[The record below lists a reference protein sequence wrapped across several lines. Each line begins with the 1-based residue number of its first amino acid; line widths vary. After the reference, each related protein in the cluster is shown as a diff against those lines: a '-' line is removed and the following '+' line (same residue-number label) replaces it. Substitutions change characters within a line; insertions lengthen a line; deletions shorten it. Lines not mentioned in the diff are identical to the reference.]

1 MATESRESELKQQGV
16 LEAAKDPNNSIT
28 AQQAEKSLVDQAQ
41 AGGSAAFQFD
51 PDASPEQKRAQARA
65 RVPPGFH
72 HDPSHNATALV
83 SDADDNGPGQ
93 YDLPSP
99 TKAGAIDTPAEAKAN
114 GHAPD
119 QLDEDARWERV
130 GWAPRFGMPGSENK
144 DEEEASLADHQ
155 TWLEGRIEDKFFG
168 DWYHNT
174 GIIIFACLSSWVVGV
189 LGGGLGWIM
198 IFMAVCGTY
207 YRTSIRRVRRNA
219 RDDLNREM
227 AKNKLE
233 TDSESLEWINSFL
246 VKFWPIYAPVLC
258 DTIVGTVD
266 QVLSTSTPAFLDS
279 LKMKTFVLGT
289 KPPRLEHV
297 KTYPKTQDDIVLM
310 DWKFSFTPNDTA
322 DLTARQIKNKINPKI
337 VLEIRVG
344 KGLVSKGLDVIV
356 EDMAFSGLMR
366 LKFKLQLPFPHIE
379 KVEMSFMERPTI
391 DYVCKPLGGET
402 FGFDINFI
410 PGLETFIMEQI
421 HANLGPMM
429 YDPNVFP
436 IEIAKM
442 LAGNP
447 VDQAIGVLQV
457 HFHGAQGLKNPD
469 KFSGT
474 PDPYATVSINN
485 RNVLGKTKTVH
496 ENASP
501 RWNETVN
508 IIVTS
513 LKDSLTIN
521 IFDYNDIRKD
531 KELGTATFALEQL
544 ETDPDHENLQL
555 EVMSGGRARG
565 IVSADVRFFPVLEG
579 AVLEDGTKE
588 PPPESRTGICKFT
601 VEQAK
606 DMDGSKSMIGQ
617 LSPYAVLLLNGHEIH
632 RSRVMKR
639 TNQPIWPDA
648 TKEMLIT
655 DRKKA
660 KLGLVIK
667 DDRDLAADPILGTYQ
682 ITLDDMLE
690 LMAKGHEWYNL
701 AGTSSGRV
709 KMKLDWKPVALKGA
723 VSSGGYLTPIGV
735 MRLHFQSA
743 RELRNLEALGKSDP
757 YVRVLLSGI
766 EKGRTVVF
774 KNNLDPDWDE
784 VIYVP
789 VHTVRE
795 KLTLEVMDDENLG
808 KDRPLGHIEL
818 LAGDYI
824 HQDENGEYL
833 VNEQKQPTAGALRLA
848 GHSQPKG
855 TLNYT
860 CSFYPTYPTWDP
872 EDDEEEEK
880 EEASANGAARPASI
894 QSKGHQ
900 RVMSGSSAISRSP
913 TAGTISS
920 LKSNEKEMAK
930 ELENNE
936 LHQEE
941 SIPEKKQI
949 EKLKLTVDDLQ
960 QYESGL
966 LVFKLIEGE
975 FARTGGHV
983 DVIMDDMAYASYSS
997 TKIKSNKMTFNDV
1010 GDTMIRELDF
1020 SKITLRIMEHIDNDG
1035 EDHGDHVIAKL
1046 TGNTIDTLRRALH
1059 TPTQFTLKDK
1069 NGRDNKITVMLKYIP
1084 VKMRLD
1090 PSESFNNQGT
1100 LRVDVLDA
1108 ADLPAADRNGFSD
1121 PYCKF
1126 LLNDKEVYK
1135 TKTQKK
1141 TLHPAWN
1148 EYFEVP
1154 VRSRTA
1160 ADFVVN
1166 VYDWDFGDKADF
1178 LGKSSINLEILEP
1191 FQQQEVT
1198 LGLDGKSGAIRLR
1211 MLFKP
1216 DYVMR
1221 SRQGSSTFSGTFAVP
1236 GKVIGAPVKGVG
1248 KGAAFVG
1255 GNVVRAGTFLGRGFK
1270 RRKSRGEADDEEL
1283 GRPSTAERPSA
1294 DTPIISIEGEQP
1306 TTPTKDSGNH
1316 NRHRSWGAQ
1325 SFHSRFGDN
1334 NGVGSAEQ
1342 GTASITVLSADGFP
1356 ANKNLRVHV
1365 LLGKKE
1371 IHKTDHIKAPQGHVT
1386 FTEESFKV
1394 PCTADAFFRVIV
1406 KDHATFGRDEE
1417 LGSGQFTVS
1426 DQGGGS
1432 EQNVG
1437 VTPGMVTIRSSF
1449 HPSDAGSQHGS
1460 NQPAVAN
1467 MLTSTDPDSPQNL
1480 DLDWAHRELI
1490 PFLKLIFGETYGHE
1504 NRPTVHWLRMVLF
1517 ARLKLNRIPFY
1528 EDFPSTIERLRLRL
1542 INPEILTPDEFT
1554 KFARVADQGE
1564 QLCIRIFVRHAIRHG
1579 NYPLYSLGAEA
1590 NPRFP
1595 RSRKTD
1601 GSQHQRRKFTR
1612 PRQAAALDALQK
1624 QIDDLTIN
1632 REVAE
1637 DRPQQPVR
1645 AIRGGSGSAGHVGRV
1660 PAVPSGRLPR
1670 AARGHNV
1677 GPAGHAPHMYHR
1689 THISPASPMKVP
1701 QHNLGP
1707 LDGFRQP
1714 YGPYPGYHSM
1724 HGPSVPAPMQMSTA
1738 QYQQPTLPQVERQ
1751 HLVDPPPYQWPHG
1764 VWNGNQMPFYPS
1776 HPNSFAPAA
1785 GNAWDMQQPQSSAM
1799 SYQAPHLS
1807 VSEYVYDPSMGTHG
1821 QAATLNPHA
1830 AAHMPRPEAPEFR
1843 PGPSSHNMR
1852 TSRSLTRF
1860 RTLT

>member
-1 MATESRESELKQQGV
+1 MATEARESELKQQGA
-16 LEAAKDPNNSIT
+16 LEAARDPNSSVT
-28 AQQAEKSLVDQAQ
+28 AQAAEKTVVDEAR

-51 PDASPEQKRAQARA
+51 PDATPEEKRAQARA
-65 RVPPGFH
+65 RVPAGFH
-72 HDPSHNATALV
+72 HERNKNATALV
-83 SDADDNGPGQ
+83 SDADDNSAAPK
-93 YDLPSP
+93 YDLPPP
-99 TKAGAIDTPAEAKAN
+99 TKAGAIDPPSSPTAKSAN
-114 GHAPD
+114 GHAPE
-119 QLDEDARWERV
+119 LDEDARWDRV

-144 DEEEASLADHQ
+144 DPEEDEGTLADHQ

-174 GIIIFACLSSWVVGV
+174 GIIIFACLSSWVVGI

-219 RDDLNREM
+219 RDDLNREA

-233 TDSESLEWINSFL
+233 TDTESLEWINSFL

-258 DTIVGTVD
+258 DTIVGSVD

-279 LKMKTFVLGT
+279 LKMTTFVLGT

-337 VLEIRVG
+337 VLEIRIG

-379 KVEMSFMERPTI
+379 KVEMSFLERPTI

-485 RNVLGKTKTVH
+485 RNVLAKTKTVH
-496 ENASP
+496 ENANP

-521 IFDYNDIRKD
+521 LFDFNDIRKD

-544 ETDPDHENLQL
+544 EEDTDHENLHL
-555 EVMSGGRARG
+555 EIMSGGRPRG
-565 IVSADVRFFPVLEG
+565 ILQADVRFFPVLQG
-579 AVLEDGTKE
+579 TTLEDGTKE

-617 LSPYAVLLLNGHEIH
+617 LSPYAVLLLNGREIH
-632 RSRVMKR
+632 KSRVMKR

-648 TKEMLIT
+648 SKELLIT

-660 KLGLVIK
+660 KLGVVIK

-682 ITLDDMLE
+682 ITIDDMLE

-701 AGTSSGRV
+701 AGASTGRA
-709 KMKLDWKPVALKGA
+709 KMRLEWKPVALKGA
-723 VSSGGYLTPIGV
+723 LASGGYLTPIGV

-743 RELRNLEALGKSDP
+743 RDLRNLEKLGKSDP

-766 EKGRTVVF
+766 EKGRTVTF
-774 KNNLDPDWDE
+774 KNNLNPDWDE
-784 VIYVP
+784 VVYVP

-795 KLTLEVMDDENLG
+795 KLTLEVMDEENLG
-808 KDRPLGHIEL
+808 KDRSLGHIEL
-818 LAGDYI
+818 SASDYVK
-824 HQDENGEYL
+824 QDDNGEY
-833 VNEQKQPTAGALRLA
+833 VVHEQKQNTPGPLRMAGQ
-848 GHSQPKG
+848 SQPKG

-872 EDDEEEEK
+872 EDDEEEKK
-880 EEASANGAARPASI
+880 EEKVATPNGVSRTASVKTAGSNAGSKAGSLHQRAVSGASAVIARSE
-894 QSKGHQ
+894 
-900 RVMSGSSAISRSP
+900 

-920 LKSNEKEMAK
+920 MKSSEGDLAKQLEK
-930 ELENNE
+930 NE
-936 LHQEE
+936 LQQEE
-941 SIPEKKQI
+941 SIPEKKPI

-966 LVFKLIEGE
+966 LVFKLIDGE
-975 FARTGGHV
+975 FARTGGYV
-983 DVIMDDMAYASYSS
+983 DVLMDDMAYPSYSS
-997 TKIKSNKMTFNDV
+997 AKIKSNNMTFNEV

-1020 SKITLRIMEHIDNDG
+1020 SKITLRIIEHIDKDG
-1035 EDHGDHVIAKL
+1035 DGDEDHVIAKL
-1046 TGNTIDTLRRALH
+1046 TGNTIDTLRRCLY
-1059 TPTQFTLKDK
+1059 TPTQLILKDK
-1069 NGRDNKITVMLKYIP
+1069 SGRENKITVSLKYLP

-1108 ADLPAADRNGFSD
+1108 ADLPAADRNGYSD
-1121 PYCKF
+1121 PFCKF
-1126 LLNDKEVYK
+1126 VLNDKDVYK

-1178 LGKSSINLEILEP
+1178 LGKSAINLEILEP

-1198 LGLDGKSGAIRLR
+1198 LALDGKSGAIRLR

-1216 DYVMR
+1216 DYVVR

-1255 GNVVRAGTFLGRGFK
+1255 GGVVRAGTFLGRGFK
-1270 RRKSRGEADDEEL
+1270 RRKSRGAAGEEDV
-1283 GRPSTAERPSA
+1283 ERPESPPRASASA
-1294 DTPIISIEGEQP
+1294 DTPVISVEGDG
-1306 TTPTKDSGNH
+1306 TSGKDSPSNH

-1325 SFHSRFGDN
+1325 SFHSRFG
-1334 NGVGSAEQ
+1334 GEGGPGGAEQ
-1342 GTASITVLSADGFP
+1342 GTASISIISADGFP
-1356 ANKNLRVHV
+1356 PNTNVRVHV
-1365 LLGKKE
+1365 QLGKKE
-1371 IHKTDHIKAPQGHVT
+1371 VHKTDHIKAPSGSVN
-1386 FTEESFKV
+1386 FEDESFKV
-1394 PCTADAFFRVIV
+1394 PCTADAFFKVIV
-1406 KDHATFGRDEE
+1406 KDHSTFGRDDE
-1417 LGSGQFTVS
+1417 LGEAQFTID
-1426 DQGGGS
+1426 DQGSGS
-1432 EQNVG
+1432 EKNVG
-1437 VTPGMVTIRSSF
+1437 VGKGMVVIRSGF
-1449 HPSDAGSQHGS
+1449 TPSDAASAVGSVS
-1460 NQPAVAN
+1460 
-1467 MLTSTDPDSPQNL
+1467 
-1480 DLDWAHRELI
+1480 
-1490 PFLKLIFGETYGHE
+1490 
-1504 NRPTVHWLRMVLF
+1504 
-1517 ARLKLNRIPFY
+1517 
-1528 EDFPSTIERLRLRL
+1528 
-1542 INPEILTPDEFT
+1542 
-1554 KFARVADQGE
+1554 
-1564 QLCIRIFVRHAIRHG
+1564 
-1579 NYPLYSLGAEA
+1579 
-1590 NPRFP
+1590 
-1595 RSRKTD
+1595 
-1601 GSQHQRRKFTR
+1601 
-1612 PRQAAALDALQK
+1612 
-1624 QIDDLTIN
+1624 
-1632 REVAE
+1632 
-1637 DRPQQPVR
+1637 
-1645 AIRGGSGSAGHVGRV
+1645 
-1660 PAVPSGRLPR
+1660 PR
-1670 AARGHNV
+1670 ADKRRGLLSR
-1677 GPAGHAPHMYHR
+1677 GKGERERSATPA
-1689 THISPASPMKVP
+1689 
-1701 QHNLGP
+1701 
-1707 LDGFRQP
+1707 
-1714 YGPYPGYHSM
+1714 
-1724 HGPSVPAPMQMSTA
+1724 
-1738 QYQQPTLPQVERQ
+1738 
-1751 HLVDPPPYQWPHG
+1751 
-1764 VWNGNQMPFYPS
+1764 
-1776 HPNSFAPAA
+1776 
-1785 GNAWDMQQPQSSAM
+1785 
-1799 SYQAPHLS
+1799 
-1807 VSEYVYDPSMGTHG
+1807 
-1821 QAATLNPHA
+1821 
-1830 AAHMPRPEAPEFR
+1830 
-1843 PGPSSHNMR
+1843 
-1852 TSRSLTRF
+1852 
-1860 RTLT
+1860 

>member
-1 MATESRESELKQQGV
+1 MATESRESELKQQGA
-16 LEAAKDPNNSIT
+16 LDAAKDSHSSVT
-28 AQQAEKSLVDQAQ
+28 VDQAEQSVVDQ
-41 AGGSAAFQFD
+41 ARQGGSAAFQFD
-51 PDASPEQKRAQARA
+51 PDATPEQKRAQARA
-65 RVPPGFH
+65 RVPAGFH
-72 HDPSHNATALV
+72 HERNKNATALV
-83 SDADDNGPGQ
+83 SDADDNGAPPE
-93 YDLPSP
+93 YDLPTP
-99 TKAGAIDTPAEAKAN
+99 TKAGSIDPPPKAN
-114 GHAPD
+114 GHAPGHF
-119 QLDEDARWERV
+119 EDDSQWDRV

-144 DEEEASLADHQ
+144 DEDERTLADHQ

-174 GIIIFACLSSWVVGV
+174 GIIIFASLSSWVVGI

-198 IFMAVCGTY
+198 IFMAICGTY

-227 AKNKLE
+227 AKSKLE
-233 TDSESLEWINSFL
+233 TDTESLEWINSFL

-322 DLTARQIKNKINPKI
+322 DLTSRQIKNKINPKI
-337 VLEIRVG
+337 VLEIRIG

-429 YDPNVFP
+429 YDPHVFP

-442 LAGNP
+442 LAGSP

-485 RNVLGKTKTVH
+485 RNVLGRTKTVH
-496 ENASP
+496 ENANP

-521 IFDYNDIRKD
+521 LFDYNDIRKD

-544 ETDPDHENLQL
+544 EEISDHDNLHL
-555 EVMSGGRARG
+555 EVMSGGRERG
-565 IVSADVRFFPVLEG
+565 IVQADVRFFPVLEG
-579 AVLEDGTKE
+579 ATLEDGTQE

-632 RSRVMKR
+632 KSRVMKR

-682 ITLDDMLE
+682 ITLDDMLD

-701 AGTSSGRV
+701 AGARSGRV
-709 KMKLDWKPVALKGA
+709 KMKLEWKPVALKGA
-723 VSSGGYLTPIGV
+723 ISSGGYLTPIGV

-743 RELRNLEALGKSDP
+743 RELRNLEKLGKSDP

-766 EKGRTVVF
+766 EKGRTVTF
-774 KNNLDPDWDE
+774 KNNLNPDWDE
-784 VIYVP
+784 VVYVP

-795 KLTLEVMDDENLG
+795 KLSLEVMDEEHLG
-808 KDRPLGHIEL
+808 KDRSLGHIEL

-824 HQDENGEYL
+824 KQDENGEY
-833 VNEQKQPTAGALRLA
+833 VQHEQKQSTAGALRMA

-855 TLNYT
+855 MLNYT

-872 EDDEEEEK
+872 EEDEEEK
-880 EEASANGAARPASI
+880 EKEKEIETAANGVSREASVKTSASKL
-894 QSKGHQ
+894 SHQ
-900 RVMSGSSAISRSP
+900 RAVSGVSATSAIARSE

-920 LKSNEKEMAK
+920 IRTSEGDLAK
-930 ELENNE
+930 QLENNE
-936 LHQEE
+936 LQQKEA
-941 SIPEKKQI
+941 IPEKKPV
-949 EKLKLTVDDLQ
+949 EKLKLSVDDLQ

-966 LVFKLIEGE
+966 LVFKLIDGE
-975 FARTGGHV
+975 FARTGGYI
-983 DVIMDDMAYASYSS
+983 DVLMDDMAYGSYSS
-997 TKIKSNKMTFNDV
+997 AKIKSNHMTFNEV
-1010 GDTMIRELDF
+1010 GDVMIRELDF
-1020 SKITLRIMEHIDNDG
+1020 SKITLRIIEHIDKDG
-1035 EDHGDHVIAKL
+1035 DGAEDHVIAKL
-1046 TGNTIDTLRRALH
+1046 TGNTIDTLRMCLH
-1059 TPTQFTLKDK
+1059 NPTQLVLKDK
-1069 NGRDNKITVMLKYIP
+1069 NGRESKITVSLKYIP

-1126 LLNDKEVYK
+1126 MLNGKEVYK

-1160 ADFVVN
+1160 ADFLVN

-1178 LGKSSINLEILEP
+1178 LGKSAINLEILEP

-1198 LGLDGKSGAIRLR
+1198 LALDGKSGAIRLR

-1216 DYVMR
+1216 DYVVR

-1255 GNVVRAGTFLGRGFK
+1255 GGVARAGTFLGRGL
-1270 RRKSRGEADDEEL
+1270 RRKSRGAGGEEDFK
-1283 GRPSTAERPSA
+1283 RPDTSPRDSA
-1294 DTPIISIEGEQP
+1294 DTPVISVEGEP
-1306 TTPTKDSGNH
+1306 RTPTKDSPSNH
-1316 NRHRSWGAQ
+1316 NRHRSWGAS
-1325 SFHSRFGDN
+1325 SFHSRFGDAN
-1334 NGVGSAEQ
+1334 AAGAGAEQ
-1342 GTASITVLSADGFP
+1342 GTASISILSADGFP
-1356 ANKNLRVHV
+1356 PNTNLRVHV
-1365 LLGKKE
+1365 VLGKKE
-1371 IHKTDHIKAPQGHVT
+1371 LHKTDHIKTPSGSVT
-1386 FTEESFKV
+1386 FEADESFKA
-1394 PCTADAFFRVIV
+1394 PCTADAFFKVV
-1406 KDHATFGRDEE
+1406 VNDHKKFGRDEE
-1417 LGSGQFTVS
+1417 LGEAQFTLS
-1426 DQGGGS
+1426 DQGDGG

-1437 VTPGMVTIRSSF
+1437 VGKGMVVLRSSF
-1449 HPSDAGSQHGS
+1449 QPSGG
-1460 NQPAVAN
+1460 AV
-1467 MLTSTDPDSPQNL
+1467 SPQ
-1480 DLDWAHRELI
+1480 
-1490 PFLKLIFGETYGHE
+1490 G
-1504 NRPTVHWLRMVLF
+1504 
-1517 ARLKLNRIPFY
+1517 
-1528 EDFPSTIERLRLRL
+1528 
-1542 INPEILTPDEFT
+1542 
-1554 KFARVADQGE
+1554 
-1564 QLCIRIFVRHAIRHG
+1564 
-1579 NYPLYSLGAEA
+1579 
-1590 NPRFP
+1590 
-1595 RSRKTD
+1595 
-1601 GSQHQRRKFTR
+1601 
-1612 PRQAAALDALQK
+1612 
-1624 QIDDLTIN
+1624 
-1632 REVAE
+1632 
-1637 DRPQQPVR
+1637 
-1645 AIRGGSGSAGHVGRV
+1645 
-1660 PAVPSGRLPR
+1660 
-1670 AARGHNV
+1670 
-1677 GPAGHAPHMYHR
+1677 
-1689 THISPASPMKVP
+1689 
-1701 QHNLGP
+1701 
-1707 LDGFRQP
+1707 
-1714 YGPYPGYHSM
+1714 
-1724 HGPSVPAPMQMSTA
+1724 
-1738 QYQQPTLPQVERQ
+1738 
-1751 HLVDPPPYQWPHG
+1751 
-1764 VWNGNQMPFYPS
+1764 
-1776 HPNSFAPAA
+1776 
-1785 GNAWDMQQPQSSAM
+1785 
-1799 SYQAPHLS
+1799 S
-1807 VSEYVYDPSMGTHG
+1807 VS
-1821 QAATLNPHA
+1821 
-1830 AAHMPRPEAPEFR
+1830 PRPDKEKVGSKAKGLLR
-1843 PGPSSHNMR
+1843 R
-1852 TSRSLTRF
+1852 DRSATPA
-1860 RTLT
+1860 

>member
-16 LEAAKDPNNSIT
+16 LDAAKDPDSSIT
-28 AQQAEKSLVDQAQ
+28 AQQAEGAMVKEAQ

-51 PDASPEQKRAQARA
+51 PNASPEQKRAQARA

-72 HDPSHNATALV
+72 HERNKNATALV
-83 SDADDNGPGQ
+83 SDADDNGPSQ
-93 YDLPSP
+93 YNLPPPS
-99 TKAGAIDTPAEAKAN
+99 KAGAVETSAQAKAN
-114 GHAPD
+114 GHVPEKGND
-119 QLDEDARWERV
+119 DARWDRV
-130 GWAPRFGMPGSENK
+130 GWAPRFGMPGS
-144 DEEEASLADHQ
+144 DEPIEDEASLADHQ

-174 GIIIFACLSSWVVGV
+174 GIIIFACLSSWVVGI
-189 LGGGLGWIM
+189 LGGGLGWII
-198 IFMAVCGTY
+198 IFIAVCGTY

-233 TDSESLEWINSFL
+233 TDTESLEWINSFL

-322 DLTARQIKNKINPKI
+322 DLTARQIKNKINPKV

-485 RNVLGKTKTVH
+485 RNVLGRTKTVH
-496 ENASP
+496 ENANP

-508 IIVTS
+508 VIVTS

-544 ETDPDHENLQL
+544 EEEAIHENMQL

-579 AVLEDGTKE
+579 TTLDDGTKE

-606 DMDGSKSMIGQ
+606 DMDGSKSLIGQ
-617 LSPYAVLLLNGHEIH
+617 LSPYAILLLNGHEIH
-632 RSRVMKR
+632 KSRVMKR

-701 AGTSSGRV
+701 AGTQSGRV
-709 KMKLDWKPVALKGA
+709 KMRLDWKPVALKGA
-723 VSSGGYLTPIGV
+723 VTSGGYLTPIGV

-743 RELRNLEALGKSDP
+743 RGLRNLEALGKSDP
-757 YVRVLLSGI
+757 YVRVLLSGV

-774 KNNLDPDWDE
+774 KNDLDPDWDE

-789 VHTVRE
+789 VHSVRE
-795 KLTLEVMDDENLG
+795 RLTLEVMDDENLG

-824 HQDENGEYL
+824 QQDENGEYL
-833 VNEQKQPTAGALRLA
+833 EHEQKQPTAGPLRLA
-848 GHSQPKG
+848 GQAQPKG
-855 TLNYT
+855 ILNYT

-872 EDDEEEEK
+872 EEDEEEDEAEK
-880 EEASANGAARPASI
+880 HEGTNGHARTTSNG
-894 QSKGHQ
+894 SKLSHQ
-900 RVMSGSSAISRSP
+900 RAASTASTLARSE

-920 LKSNEKEMAK
+920 LRSNEKDIAK
-930 ELENNE
+930 ELEKNE
-936 LHQEE
+936 LQQVE
-941 SIPEKKQI
+941 SIPEKKKI
-949 EKLKLTVDDLQ
+949 EKLRLGPDDLQ
-960 QYESGL
+960 KYESGL

-975 FARTGGHV
+975 FARTGGYV
-983 DVIMDDMAYASYSS
+983 DVIMDDMAHAAYSS
-997 TKIKSNKMTFNDV
+997 AKIRSNKMTFNDF

-1020 SKITLRIMEHIDNDG
+1020 SKITLRIIEHIDNDG
-1035 EDHGDHVIAKL
+1035 EDHGDHVLAKL
-1046 TGNTIDTLRRALH
+1046 TGNTIDTLRQALN
-1059 TPTQFTLKDK
+1059 TPTVLSLKDK
-1069 NGRDNKITVMLKYIP
+1069 SGRENKIKVMLKYIP

-1126 LLNDKEVYK
+1126 MLNDREVYK

-1198 LGLDGKSGAIRLR
+1198 LALDGKSGAIRLR

-1216 DYVMR
+1216 DYVVR

-1236 GKVIGAPVKGVG
+1236 GKVLGAPVKGVG

-1270 RRKSRGEADDEEL
+1270 RRKSRGEAPEDEAASE
-1283 GRPSTAERPSA
+1283 RPSTAVDRPSA
-1294 DTPIISIEGEQP
+1294 DTPVISIEAEP
-1306 TTPTKDSGNH
+1306 NTPPSNNRDSSHH
-1316 NRHRSWGAQ
+1316 NRHRSWGA
-1325 SFHSRFGDN
+1325 SSLHSRFGDG
-1334 NGVGSAEQ
+1334 NGAPPGSAEQ
-1342 GTASITVLSADGFP
+1342 GTAHISVLGADGFP
-1356 ANKNLRVHV
+1356 PNTNLRVHIS
-1365 LLGKKE
+1365 LGKKE
-1371 IHKTDHIKAPQGHVT
+1371 LFKTDHIKAPQGSV
-1386 FTEESFKV
+1386 SFDAAQETLKAA
-1394 PCTADAFFRVIV
+1394 CTADAFFKLVV
-1406 KDHATFGRDEE
+1406 KDHSKFGRDEE
-1417 LGSGQFTVS
+1417 LGEAQFTIS
-1426 DQGGGS
+1426 DQGSGPS

-1437 VTPGMVTIRSSF
+1437 VGRGMVTLRSSF
-1449 HPSDAGSQHGS
+1449 QPASGGADGGSTHGS
-1460 NQPAVAN
+1460 V
-1467 MLTSTDPDSPQNL
+1467 SPV
-1480 DLDWAHRELI
+1480 R
-1490 PFLKLIFGETYGHE
+1490 
-1504 NRPTVHWLRMVLF
+1504 
-1517 ARLKLNRIPFY
+1517 
-1528 EDFPSTIERLRLRL
+1528 PSTGSKMGRGLLSRRERSV
-1542 INPEILTPDEFT
+1542 TP
-1554 KFARVADQGE
+1554 
-1564 QLCIRIFVRHAIRHG
+1564 
-1579 NYPLYSLGAEA
+1579 GA
-1590 NPRFP
+1590 
-1595 RSRKTD
+1595 T
-1601 GSQHQRRKFTR
+1601 
-1612 PRQAAALDALQK
+1612 
-1624 QIDDLTIN
+1624 
-1632 REVAE
+1632 
-1637 DRPQQPVR
+1637 
-1645 AIRGGSGSAGHVGRV
+1645 
-1660 PAVPSGRLPR
+1660 
-1670 AARGHNV
+1670 
-1677 GPAGHAPHMYHR
+1677 
-1689 THISPASPMKVP
+1689 SPGA
-1701 QHNLGP
+1701 
-1707 LDGFRQP
+1707 
-1714 YGPYPGYHSM
+1714 
-1724 HGPSVPAPMQMSTA
+1724 
-1738 QYQQPTLPQVERQ
+1738 
-1751 HLVDPPPYQWPHG
+1751 
-1764 VWNGNQMPFYPS
+1764 
-1776 HPNSFAPAA
+1776 
-1785 GNAWDMQQPQSSAM
+1785 
-1799 SYQAPHLS
+1799 
-1807 VSEYVYDPSMGTHG
+1807 
-1821 QAATLNPHA
+1821 
-1830 AAHMPRPEAPEFR
+1830 
-1843 PGPSSHNMR
+1843 
-1852 TSRSLTRF
+1852 
-1860 RTLT
+1860 